1 LNQSSKQRRRQADR
15 HRRRRQA
22 IAISGFVTVAI
33 GLAWFLELQA
43 TTTVVLVRHADK
55 VLGGGED
62 PSLSAQGRQRAKAL
76 ADFLAGVDVVA
87 SVDAIFASQYKRTQ
101 QTAAPLAERLDLAV
115 NIADA
120 DDIEGTAAAIL
131 SDHKGQIVLVV
142 GHRNTIP
149 LLIAEF
155 HGSKQVEIAADDYN
169 HLYIVTVPWFGKVK
183 TLLFRYGLPG

>member
-1 LNQSSKQRRRQADR
+1 
-15 HRRRRQA
+15 
-22 IAISGFVTVAI
+22 VAI

-62 PSLSAQGRQRAKAL
+62 PSLTEQGRQRAQAL

-183 TLLFRYGLPG
+183 TLMFRYGLPG

>member
-1 LNQSSKQRRRQADR
+1 M
-15 HRRRRQA
+15 
-22 IAISGFVTVAI
+22 AI

-62 PSLSAQGRQRAKAL
+62 PSLSAQGRQRAQAL